1 MTRPHKKQSEALI
14 KSNRWM
20 VDLLSKIKGYPYW
33 PAKVLNID
41 SVSFKTVIKY
51 EVEFFETKET
61 NTVNENNICSYKEN
75 KLNHPLESVAPKY
88 KDTYKL
94 ALIKIKKAWEAK
106 NELKVNKFFTF
117 YENRFLSLINET

>member
-1 MTRPHKKQSEALI
+1 MTRPHKKQSEALV

-94 ALIKIKKAWEAK
+94 ALIKIKKAWEAE
-106 NELKVNKFFTF
+106 NELKVNKFFTC
-117 YENRFLSLINET
+117 YENRFLSLVNET

>member
-1 MTRPHKKQSEALI
+1 MTRPHKKQSEALV

-20 VDLLSKIKGYPYW
+20 VDLLSKIKGYPSW

-94 ALIKIKKAWEAK
+94 A
-106 NELKVNKFFTF
+106 
-117 YENRFLSLINET
+117 